1 MIATHLLQQFGAEL
15 KYFPKGTA
23 LFQEGD
29 HARYYYQVASGEVK
43 MNNFNDEGKEFLQ
56 GIFTAGDSF
65 GEPPLLIDEP
75 YPANAEAL
83 TDATVYLLSKTRFF
97 ELQSA
102 NPDAAIAL
110 SKRLAKRLYYKAIM
124 ASEISSQDP
133 EHRLLKLIDYFKA
146 NVNPVPKEIQYSV
159 QFTRQQLAD
168 LTGLR
173 VETVIRAIKALEKK
187 GEISL
192 QNRKIVR

>member
-1 MIATHLLQQFGAEL
+1 MIDSKLLMSFGAEL
-15 KYFPKGTA
+15 KNFAKGTT
-23 LFQEGD
+23 LFQQGD
-29 HARYYYQVASGEVK
+29 HARYYYQVESGEVK

-56 GIFTAGDSF
+56 GIFTSGDSF

-83 TDATVYLLSKTRFF
+83 TDAAVYLLPKSNFF

-102 NPDAAIAL
+102 HPEAALAV
-110 SKRLAKRLYYKAIM
+110 STRLAKRLYYKSIM

-146 NVNPVPKEIQYSV
+146 NVDPVPKEEKYSV
-159 QFTRQQLAD
+159 PFTRQQLAD

-173 VETVIRAIKALEKK
+173 VETVIRAIKSMEKK
-187 GEISL
+187 GKISI